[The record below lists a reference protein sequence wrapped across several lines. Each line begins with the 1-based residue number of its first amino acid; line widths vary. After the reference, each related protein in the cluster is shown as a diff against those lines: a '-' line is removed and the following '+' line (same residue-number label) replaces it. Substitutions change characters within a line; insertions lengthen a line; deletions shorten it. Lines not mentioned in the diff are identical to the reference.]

1 MSNVKVSISFAQ
13 LFIVCLILASFT
25 SCAPNHSDS
34 QQNLSE
40 NGGFLSGEPC
50 SAPCFSG
57 ITPSKTNF
65 EQVETILDKSGL
77 LSDKNGSKLVC
88 KTNIDFDNRKIME
101 CQNGLWIG
109 ADAKTN
115 FVDYISAELTPRV
128 SLDNVF
134 GKYGQPDFIAV
145 RLTSLPDYAD
155 NTAILFFDTIQMT
168 VTLETSIE
176 SPYPVSSSSAVVEI
190 EYFDRNRYQQRWNDY
205 HPNKWNGYRSYK
217 LTQ

>member
-1 MSNVKVSISFAQ
+1 MSDVKVFVSFAQ
-13 LFIVCLILASFT
+13 LFIVCLILVSFT
-25 SCAPNHSDS
+25 SCASNDSDS

-40 NGGFLSGEPC
+40 NGGLLSGVPC

-57 ITPSKTNF
+57 ITPGKTNF
-65 EQVETILDKSGL
+65 EQVGAILNKNGL

-88 KTNIDFDNRKIME
+88 KNNIDFDNRKIME
-101 CQNGLWIG
+101 CQNGFWIG

-115 FVDYISAELTPRV
+115 FVDYISAKLTPRV

-134 GKYGQPDFIAV
+134 GKYGYPNFIAV

-155 NTAILFFDTIQMT
+155 NTAILFFDSIQMT

-176 SPYPVSSSSAVVEI
+176 SPYPVSASSVVVEV
-190 EYFDRNRYQQRWNDY
+190 EYFEKNRYQQRWDDF
-205 HPNKWNGYRSYK
+205 HPIKWDGYRSYK

>member
-13 LFIVCLILASFT
+13 FFIVCLILVSFT

-34 QQNLSE
+34 QQNLPE

-65 EQVETILDKSGL
+65 EQVEAILNKSRV

-115 FVDYISAELTPRV
+115 FVDYISAKLTPQV
-128 SLDNVF
+128 SLDSVF
-134 GKYGQPDFIAV
+134 EKYGQPDFIVV
-145 RLTSLPDYAD
+145 RLTSVPDYAD
-155 NTAILFFDTIQMT
+155 NAAILFFDSIQMV

-176 SPYPVSSSSAVVEI
+176 SPYPVSASNVVVEI
-190 EYFDRNRYQQRWNDY
+190 EYFDKNRYQQRWNDY
-205 HPNKWNGYRSYK
+205 HPVKWNGYGSYE